1 MKQKQI
7 AATKI
12 RPTLIIG
19 EDIKIS
25 TRNIKSNKKPL
36 KRSEDCSCTFK
47 EFVTYDTT
55 DVYLYEDYCKTI
67 CCDIID
73 NEFLDNTLCSEKKD
87 LPYII
92 LKEKDSHINAKRIL
106 VFSTNAKLLKSEKIV
121 HKSATHKATEYKIKT
136 LTICGI
142 LQEEKRIF
150 ESDII
155 DKLRE
160 AKVTI
165 VPSNGFYDIDEI
177 VKI

>member
-12 RPTLIIG
+12 KPTLIIG

-36 KRSEDCSCTFK
+36 KQSEDCSCTFK
-47 EFVTYDTT
+47 EFVTHDTT
-55 DVYLYEDYCKTI
+55 DVYLYEDYTNPV

-73 NEFLDNTLCSEKKD
+73 NEFLDNNLCAKKKYF
-87 LPYII
+87 PYII
-92 LKEKDSHINAKRIL
+92 LKDKNAHINAKRVL
-106 VFSTNAKLLKSEKIV
+106 VYSTNKKLLRSEKV
-121 HKSATHKATEYKIKT
+121 VNKSATHKATEYKIKT

-155 DKLRE
+155 DKLRK
-160 AKVTI
+160 AKMTI
-165 VPSNGFYDIDEI
+165 TPDNGFYNIDEI